1 MIELQHENKLAEMR
15 ELLYDLQDKNQLI
28 ELEKL
33 QLTKMKDKQIKE
45 LSGQVKQLEQ
55 QLIDANLEI
64 ANVRTKFSLEQQ
76 LVAKIKAQMEK
87 QDQEIS
93 ERQAADM
100 NFDQPYGADMPDL
113 ESNRKKGKN
122 NFLKM
127 FRFDKARTPKN
138 GG

>member
-93 ERQAADM
+93 ERQASDM